1 MGGAGAR
8 AEMVKILHAKNI
20 HMVGFRII
28 YFYKVGLFGEPPMT
42 GSGRSKVA
50 KGIIDL
56 GTAGDWH
63 LEYVYAQHIEFSL
76 LKC

>member
-20 HMVGFRII
+20 HMVGFLII

-42 GSGRSKVA
+42 GSGTDTGS
-50 KGIIDL
+50 IS
-56 GTAGDWH
+56 
-63 LEYVYAQHIEFSL
+63 AQYIEFSL